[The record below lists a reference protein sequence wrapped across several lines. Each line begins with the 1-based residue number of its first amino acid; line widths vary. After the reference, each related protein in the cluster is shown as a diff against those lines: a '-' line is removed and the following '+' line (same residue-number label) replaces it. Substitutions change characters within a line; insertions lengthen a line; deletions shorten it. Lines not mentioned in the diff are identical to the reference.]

1 MIDWLM
7 YSGCNIIIKL
17 NPLHWSLSFKHNKT
31 NEVWEQ
37 DALVIELLPVTI
49 RLWFDNG
56 EW

>member
-17 NPLHWSLSFKHNKT
+17 NPLHWRLSFKHNKT